1 MATDRGNADPTRTTI
16 PSNTGSCEPLDD
28 EKPQNSL
35 QSRND
40 SSGHLHDLEKGT
52 DDDDPAPVNN
62 SSHLVEFDGPDDSGN
77 PKNWPTKRRWAI
89 TVSMGLLVFT
99 VTFASSI
106 FSVNIRVVQEKF
118 NVELVTATLGVA
130 LFVLGFV
137 FGPIVFGPMSEAL
150 GRKPPLFLG
159 FVLFAIFQ
167 IPVALAQN
175 ITTICVGRFLG
186 GFFASAPLAVVGG
199 ALADL
204 WDPIPRAYAICVFAA
219 GGFAGPVAGPIAG
232 GFITESS
239 LGWRWTSWIT
249 LIMAGLTGTIGFFV
263 IPETSAA
270 RILQLRAAKM
280 RKDTG
285 NSQYYSKADEN
296 KLTMQ
301 NVVHVYLLRPFIM
314 FVQEPI
320 LALVTA
326 YMSFLYGIVYLL
338 FEAVS
343 PSRPHQ
349 LLAQADT
356 PQFPVSFYEQRGWSL
371 GVSQLPFAA
380 FIVGIIM
387 GAGLIAYSTA
397 TNFTRAYVKH
407 GKSIPEE
414 RLPPMIVG
422 AIALPVGLF
431 WFAWTSDP
439 NITWV
444 PQVLSTAL
452 IGLGCMVPFW
462 QGMSYL
468 IDCYGFY
475 SNSAIAVNTFIR
487 SLFGAFFPLFTHAM
501 YHNLGVPWATSLL
514 AFLCVVFLPVP
525 VLFYVYGARIRAKS
539 KWAPTGA

>member
-1 MATDRGNADPTRTTI
+1 MDPYPSLARTLSNSASINRDVIADNKSREILESSDRSKEALP
-16 PSNTGSCEPLDD
+16 
-28 EKPQNSL
+28 
-35 QSRND
+35 
-40 SSGHLHDLEKGT
+40 DLEKGN
-52 DDDDPAPVNN
+52 DEDAPAGTNANN
-62 SSHLVEFDGPDDSGN
+62 FLVEFEEPNDPGN
-77 PKNWPTKRRWAI
+77 PKNWTTKRRWAI

-106 FSVNIRVVQEKF
+106 FSVNIDTVQEKF
-118 NVELVTATLGVA
+118 NVKLVTATLGVA

-137 FGPIVFGPMSEAL
+137 FGPIIFGPMSEVL
-150 GRKPPLFLG
+150 GRKIPLLSG
-159 FVLFAIFQ
+159 FALFAIFQ

-232 GFITESS
+232 GFITESH

-249 LIMAGLTGTIGFFV
+249 LIMAGFLGTVGFFV

-270 RILQLRAAKM
+270 RILQLRAAKL
-280 RKDTG
+280 RKETG
-285 NSQYYSKADEN
+285 NTQYYSKADEN

-301 NVVHVYLLRPFIM
+301 NVVHVYLLRPFVM

-338 FEAVS
+338 FEA
-343 PSRPHQ
+343 
-349 LLAQADT
+349 
-356 PQFPVSFYEQRGWSL
+356 FPVSFYQERGWSL

-387 GAGLIAYSTA
+387 GAGVIAYSTA

-431 WFAWTSDP
+431 WFAWTSNP
-439 NITWV
+439 HITWV
-444 PQVLSTAL
+444 PQVLSIAL

-487 SLFGAFFPLFTHAM
+487 SFFGAFFPLFTHAM

-514 AFLCVVFLPVP
+514 GFICVVFLPVP
-525 VLFYVYGARIRAKS
+525 ILFYVYGARIRAKS
-539 KWAPTGA
+539 KWAPTGS

>member
-1 MATDRGNADPTRTTI
+1 MASQHKVQGVHPAANSTPPNSDPRRSHET
-16 PSNTGSCEPLDD
+16 PNESPKESNDVLP
-28 EKPQNSL
+28 
-35 QSRND
+35 
-40 SSGHLHDLEKGT
+40 DLEKGQG
-52 DDDDPAPVNN
+52 DDNDPTAAETGY
-62 SSHLVEFDGPDDSGN
+62 LVEFDGPNDPDN
-77 PKNWPTKRRWAI
+77 PKNWTTKRRWAI
-89 TVSMGLLVFT
+89 TISMGLLVFT

-106 FSVNIRVVQEKF
+106 FSVNIRVVEEKF
-118 NVELVTATLGVA
+118 NVDLVTATLGVA

-137 FGPIVFGPMSEAL
+137 FGPIAFGPMSEVL
-150 GRKPPLFLG
+150 GRKVPLFFG
-159 FVLFAIFQ
+159 FALFAIFQ

-175 ITTICVGRFLG
+175 MTTICVGRFLG

-204 WDPIPRAYAICVFAA
+204 WDPIPRSYAICVFAA

-232 GFITESS
+232 GFITESH

-249 LIMAGLTGTIGFFV
+249 LIMAAFLGTVGLFV
-263 IPETSAA
+263 IPETSPA
-270 RILQLRAAKM
+270 RILQLRAKRL
-280 RKDTG
+280 RKETG
-285 NSQYYSKADEN
+285 NAQYYSKADEN
-296 KLTMQ
+296 KLTL
-301 NVVHVYLLRPFIM
+301 NTVVNVYLLRPFVM
-314 FVQEPI
+314 FLQEPI

-338 FEAVS
+338 FEA
-343 PSRPHQ
+343 
-349 LLAQADT
+349 
-356 PQFPVSFYEQRGWSL
+356 FPVSFYEERGWSL

-387 GAGLIAYSTA
+387 GAGLIAFSTA

-487 SLFGAFFPLFTHAM
+487 SFFGAFFPLFTHAM

-514 AFLCVVFLPVP
+514 GFICVAFLPVP
-525 VLFYVYGARIRAKS
+525 ILFYIYGAKIRAKS
-539 KWAPTGA
+539 KWAPTAT

>member
-1 MATDRGNADPTRTTI
+1 MDFVDHPHHGWSYRYNWLLRH
-16 PSNTGSCEPLDD
+16 
-28 EKPQNSL
+28 
-35 QSRND
+35 SRNI
-40 SSGHLHDLEKGT
+40 SRQ
-52 DDDDPAPVNN
+52 DPA
-62 SSHLVEFDGPDDSGN
+62 
-77 PKNWPTKRRWAI
+77 
-89 TVSMGLLVFT
+89 
-99 VTFASSI
+99 
-106 FSVNIRVVQEKF
+106 
-118 NVELVTATLGVA
+118 
-130 LFVLGFV
+130 
-137 FGPIVFGPMSEAL
+137 
-150 GRKPPLFLG
+150 
-159 FVLFAIFQ
+159 
-167 IPVALAQN
+167 
-175 ITTICVGRFLG
+175 
-186 GFFASAPLAVVGG
+186 
-199 ALADL
+199 
-204 WDPIPRAYAICVFAA
+204 
-219 GGFAGPVAGPIAG
+219 IAC
-232 GFITESS
+232 
-239 LGWRWTSWIT
+239 
-249 LIMAGLTGTIGFFV
+249 
-263 IPETSAA
+263 
-270 RILQLRAAKM
+270 

>member
-1 MATDRGNADPTRTTI
+1 MASHFTQPDAHPAPNSAL
-16 PSNTGSCEPLDD
+16 PSIARRRSFDTPNESPKD
-28 EKPQNSL
+28 S
-35 QSRND
+35 ND
-40 SSGHLHDLEKGT
+40 ALSDIEKGT
-52 DDDDPAPVNN
+52 SDDEHPAAAEAGY
-62 SSHLVEFDGPDDSGN
+62 LVVFDGANDPDN
-77 PKNWPTKRRWAI
+77 PKNWTTKRRWAI
-89 TVSMGLLVFT
+89 TISMGLLVFT

-106 FSVNIRVVQEKF
+106 FSVNIRVVEEKF

-137 FGPIVFGPMSEAL
+137 FGPIAFGPMSEVL
-150 GRKPPLFLG
+150 GRKVPLFFG
-159 FVLFAIFQ
+159 FALFAIFQ

-204 WDPIPRAYAICVFAA
+204 WDPIPRSYAICVFAA

-232 GFITESS
+232 GFITESH

-249 LIMAGLTGTIGFFV
+249 LIMAAFLGGFGFFV

-270 RILQLRAAKM
+270 RILQLRAKRLRM
-280 RKDTG
+280 ETG
-285 NSQYYSKADEN
+285 NTQYHSQADEN
-296 KLTMQ
+296 KLTL
-301 NVVHVYLLRPFIM
+301 NTVVNVYLLRPFVM
-314 FVQEPI
+314 FLQEPI

-338 FEAVS
+338 FEA
-343 PSRPHQ
+343 
-349 LLAQADT
+349 
-356 PQFPVSFYEQRGWSL
+356 FPVSFYEQRGWGL

-422 AIALPVGLF
+422 AICLPVGLF

-487 SLFGAFFPLFTHAM
+487 SFFGAFFPLFTHAM

-514 AFLCVVFLPVP
+514 GFICVAFLPVP
-525 VLFYVYGARIRAKS
+525 VLFYIYGARIRAKS
-539 KWAPTGA
+539 KWAPTAR

>member
-1 MATDRGNADPTRTTI
+1 MAEAAAEANRTAAPTTSPPAPSTLNNEHPRD
-16 PSNTGSCEPLDD
+16 SNTTLNDPNNAPDI
-28 EKPQNSL
+28 EKGQNSDEAPA
-35 QSRND
+35 R
-40 SSGHLHDLEKGT
+40 
-52 DDDDPAPVNN
+52 DD
-62 SSHLVEFDGPDDSGN
+62 SHLVVFDGPDDPGN
-77 PKNWPTKRRWAI
+77 PKNWTLKRRWAI

-118 NVELVTATLGVA
+118 DVDLVTATLGVA

-137 FGPIVFGPMSEAL
+137 FGPIAFGPMSEVL
-150 GRKPPLFLG
+150 GRKIPLFFG
-159 FVLFAIFQ
+159 FALFAIFQ

-186 GFFASAPLAVVGG
+186 GFFASAPLAVTGG

-204 WDPIPRAYAICVFAA
+204 WDPIPRSYAICVFAA

-232 GFITESS
+232 GFITESH

-249 LIMAGLTGTIGFFV
+249 LIKAGFLGTVGFFV

-270 RILQLRAAKM
+270 RILQLRAQKE
-280 RKDTG
+280 RKAG
-285 NSQYYSKADEN
+285 NIHAYAKADEN
-296 KLTMQ
+296 KLTMK
-301 NVVHVYLLRPFIM
+301 NVVNVYLLRPFIM
-314 FVQEPI
+314 FSQEPI
-320 LALVTA
+320 LALITA

-343 PSRPHQ
+343 LIPEGNCMFM
-349 LLAQADT
+349 LT
-356 PQFPVSFYEQRGWSL
+356 VTQFPVSFSEERGWSL
-371 GVSQLPFAA
+371 GVSQLPFAS

-397 TNFTRAYVKH
+397 TNFTRAFVKH
-407 GKSIPEE
+407 GKTIPEE

-431 WFAWTSDP
+431 WFAWTSNP

-444 PQVLSTAL
+444 PQVLSAAL

-487 SLFGAFFPLFTHAM
+487 SFFGAFFPLFTHAM

-514 AFLCVVFLPVP
+514 GFICVVFLPVP
-525 VLFYVYGARIRAKS
+525 VLFYIYGARIRAKS
-539 KWAPTGA
+539 KWAPTAP

>member
-1 MATDRGNADPTRTTI
+1 MAADLANSNPSLARTLSKQPPADRDIAADKTYR
-16 PSNTGSCEPLDD
+16 GSLESPDGSKEAL
-28 EKPQNSL
+28 P
-35 QSRND
+35 
-40 SSGHLHDLEKGT
+40 DLEKGA
-52 DDDDPAPVNN
+52 DDETPAATNDD
-62 SSHLVEFDGPDDSGN
+62 SFLVEFAAANDPDN
-77 PKNWPTKRRWAI
+77 PKNWTTKRRWCI
-89 TVSMGLLVFT
+89 TISMGLLVFT

-106 FSVNIRVVQEKF
+106 FSVNIRTVQEKY

-137 FGPIVFGPMSEAL
+137 FGPIVFGPMSEVL
-150 GRKPPLFLG
+150 GRRIPLLSG
-159 FVLFAIFQ
+159 FALFAIFQ

-186 GFFASAPLAVVGG
+186 GFFAAAPLAVVGG

-249 LIMAGLTGTIGFFV
+249 LIMAGLLGGIGFFV

-270 RILQLRAAKM
+270 RILQLRAARL
-280 RKDTG
+280 RKETG
-285 NSQYYSKADEN
+285 NTRYYSKADEN

-301 NVVHVYLLRPFIM
+301 NVVHVYLLRPFVM

-338 FEAVS
+338 FEA
-343 PSRPHQ
+343 
-349 LLAQADT
+349 
-356 PQFPVSFYEQRGWSL
+356 FPVSFYEERGWSL

-387 GAGLIAYSTA
+387 GAGVIAYSTA

-431 WFAWTSDP
+431 WFAWTSNP
-439 NITWV
+439 HITWV

-525 VLFYVYGARIRAKS
+525 ILFYIYGARIRAKS
-539 KWAPTGA
+539 KWAPTGS